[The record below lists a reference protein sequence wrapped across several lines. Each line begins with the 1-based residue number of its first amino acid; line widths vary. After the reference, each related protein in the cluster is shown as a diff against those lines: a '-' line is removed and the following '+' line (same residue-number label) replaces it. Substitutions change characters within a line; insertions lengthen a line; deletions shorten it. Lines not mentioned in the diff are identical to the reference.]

1 MNEIKQHWNTSVQL
15 AANLK
20 APKKNLGFSVS
31 HANCGITTAVK
42 PLKKNHNQAI
52 IPVQSVES
60 RNKQLIQV
68 KLKSFNE
75 GKTKQICN

>member
-42 PLKKNHNQAI
+42 PLKKTTI
-52 IPVQSVES
+52 
-60 RNKQLIQV
+60 KQLYLYNLSKVEI
-68 KLKSFNE
+68 N
-75 GKTKQICN
+75 N